1 MSPVAPT
8 SSTCLLFLLGR
19 IAHAMKTIIVIVFYL
34 LLNTLASS
42 AKDFH
47 LVARY
52 VYDDSTTWTNHEMV
66 FVLLSSNDQLAVT
79 GFTFLVQFM
88 S

>member
-1 MSPVAPT
+1 
-8 SSTCLLFLLGR
+8 
-19 IAHAMKTIIVIVFYL
+19 MKTIIVIVFYL